1 MAYHQIPMNEHDKEK
16 TAFATPRGGLFHYR
30 VMPFGLCN
38 APATFQRVIEQALN
52 GLQWQVTVL
61 YLDDIIVVG
70 RDFEE
75 HLNNLDLV
83 INRLSEANL
92 KLKAKKCN
100 FFCKEVSFLGHIVS
114 SKGIKT
120 DPAKTKAVDD
130 WKRPTN
136 ISELRS
142 FLGLVSYYRKFIK
155 DFAKIAKCLH
165 ALTSKHGK
173 WE

>member
-16 TAFATPRGGLFHYR
+16 TAFATARGGRFHYR
-30 VMPFGLCN
+30 IMPFGLCN

-52 GLQWQVTVL
+52 GLQWQVTLL

-75 HLNNLDLV
+75 HLNNLNLV

-100 FFCKEVSFLGHIVS
+100 FFLQ
-114 SKGIKT
+114 
-120 DPAKTKAVDD
+120 
-130 WKRPTN
+130 
-136 ISELRS
+136 RS
-142 FLGLVSYYRKFIK
+142 FVPRTQCIIK
-155 DFAKIAKCLH
+155 RN
-165 ALTSKHGK
+165 
-173 WE
+173 

>member
-1 MAYHQIPMNEHDKEK
+1 
-16 TAFATPRGGLFHYR
+16 
-30 VMPFGLCN
+30 MPFGLCN

-75 HLNNLDLV
+75 HLSNLNLV

-100 FFCKEVSFLGHIVS
+100 FFCKEVPFLGHIVS
-114 SKGIKT
+114 SKGIIT

-136 ISELRS
+136 KSELRS

-173 WE
+173 WEWIQSVTRHFNVSRKN

>member
-1 MAYHQIPMNEHDKEK
+1 
-16 TAFATPRGGLFHYR
+16 
-30 VMPFGLCN
+30 MPFVPCN
-38 APATFQRVIEQALN
+38 AHATFHRVIEQAFN

-75 HLNNLDLV
+75 HLNNLNLV
-83 INRLSEANL
+83 INRLHEANL

-120 DPAKTKAVDD
+120 VPAKTKAVYD
-130 WKRPTN
+130 WTRPTN
-136 ISELRS
+136 KSELRS

-155 DFAKIAKCLH
+155 EFAKIAKYLH
-165 ALTSKHGK
+165 AFTSKHGK
-173 WE
+173 W